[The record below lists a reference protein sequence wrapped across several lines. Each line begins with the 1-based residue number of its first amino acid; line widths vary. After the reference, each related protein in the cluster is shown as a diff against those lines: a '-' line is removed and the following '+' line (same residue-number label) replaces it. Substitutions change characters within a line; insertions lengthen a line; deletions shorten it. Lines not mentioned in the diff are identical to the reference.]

1 MLRFFKIVLLW
12 RHLRGCWIVESQQVR
27 GFLITLLC
35 TDVVRHTDGTEGT
48 VTDDRLDLIQDF
60 TLGTKT
66 WSVEVGNI

>member
-1 MLRFFKIVLLW
+1 M
-12 RHLRGCWIVESQQVR
+12 ESQQVR
-27 GFLITLLC
+27 GFLIILLC

-60 TLGTKT
+60 TLETKT